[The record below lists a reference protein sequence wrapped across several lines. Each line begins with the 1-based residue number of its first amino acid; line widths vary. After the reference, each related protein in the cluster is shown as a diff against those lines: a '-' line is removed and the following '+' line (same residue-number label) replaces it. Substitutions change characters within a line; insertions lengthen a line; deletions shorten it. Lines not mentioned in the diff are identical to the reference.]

1 MTAEKA
7 ASLTSSLLARKGA
20 AKPAALDH
28 DVYRSVTLP
37 TGQAGPTAVV
47 TTLHP
52 PRDDAAPA
60 AADAEE
66 EHAAG
71 HTEMDEAAPEAAL
84 TDLRV
89 AVEARSDDQP
99 ATDEPGDADATPAA
113 EAPSEDDAIVE
124 ANSETAE
131 PSEAVEPAADE
142 APTEPSTTDEP
153 VTVEPDADKADA
165 DTDEVAAAEADA
177 TPAADP
183 AALDEAPTESAPEP
197 DAETPVAAVETVEA
211 VETPAQPEP
220 APVAP
225 MAALPSD
232 RLAAAVA
239 EPAVAERRRGRTLLL
254 SAVIFAASA
263 VAGWYAVQQ
272 SPGLQA
278 EFRRLAGQVLTLVYG
293 PAAEAPAGQ
302 DASEGAAT
310 DTAPAASTPA
320 PNVTAPAERETP
332 EAPASSGTTTPPS
345 PELDASDNTDTPTP
359 ATTPTDKRD
368 TLSEVAAA
376 DAARPP
382 TEVPEAGEAETAP
395 SIDLVRI
402 SPEGDGIIVGRAAP
416 GAELILL
423 DNGEPIGTVTATPA
437 GEWVFQTD
445 EPLPGGEH
453 NFAIVVKKAYGNVTL
468 PSPASRSDGDAPS
481 VAEPA
486 AEEQGS
492 RAGEE
497 EDETSA
503 LVPDQPDDAPPVPL
517 SKPGIE
523 MPDAT
528 AADGRFVIQ
537 LASVKSTAHA
547 ERLWAEL
554 REDFPELTDGLN
566 LIIDSRRG
574 SNAYVRVRTG
584 PFVARTNAENYCA
597 RFKAGNQD
605 CLVVVA
611 LPRS

>member
-28 DVYRSVTLP
+28 DVYRSVTPP

-47 TTLHP
+47 TALHP
-52 PRDDAAPA
+52 PRDDTARS
-60 AADAEE
+60 DDDRESRVGDVVAEE
-66 EHAAG
+66 V
-71 HTEMDEAAPEAAL
+71 APEAAL

-89 AVEARSDDQP
+89 AVEARSDDR
-99 ATDEPGDADATPAA
+99 PGGDDFCNAAPTPAA
-113 EAPSEDDAIVE
+113 ETPSEDETDVETGGDAAVPSH
-124 ANSETAE
+124 ASESTVAE
-131 PSEAVEPAADE
+131 TVA
-142 APTEPSTTDEP
+142 EPSTTDEP
-153 VTVEPDADKADA
+153 SDAGTDADRAEADSTEVAASEPDAAP
-165 DTDEVAAAEADA
+165 V
-177 TPAADP
+177 ADP
-183 AALDEAPTESAPEP
+183 AAPDEPAAEPEP
-197 DAETPVAAVETVEA
+197 DD
-211 VETPAQPEP
+211 ETPAVAAATTPPAEP
-220 APVAP
+220 TPVTP
-225 MAALPSD
+225 MAASPSD
-232 RLAAAVA
+232 RLAAA
-239 EPAVAERRRGRTLLL
+239 EPAMPERRRGRTLLL
-254 SAVIFAASA
+254 SAAIFAASA

-278 EFRRLAGQVLTLVYG
+278 EFRRLAGHVLTLVYG
-293 PAAEAPAGQ
+293 PAAEAPATEG
-302 DASEGAAT
+302 AGEGAAT
-310 DTAPAASTPA
+310 DTAPAASTPT
-320 PNVTAPAERETP
+320 PNNTAPAERAMP
-332 EAPASSGTTTPPS
+332 EAPASRDAVTPPA
-345 PELDASDNTDTPTP
+345 PESEASDNTDAPPP
-359 ATTPTDKRD
+359 AATPTDKRD
-368 TLSEVAAA
+368 TLAEVAAA
-376 DAARPP
+376 AAPP
-382 TEVPEAGEAETAP
+382 PSVVPEAGNAETAP

-402 SPEGDGIIVGRAAP
+402 SSEGDGIIVGRAAP
-416 GAELILL
+416 DAELILL

-468 PSPASRSDGDAPS
+468 PSPSSRSDGEAPS
-481 VAEPA
+481 AAEPS

-492 RAGEE
+492 RAGDE

-503 LVPDQPDDAPPVPL
+503 LVPDRPDDAPPVPL
-517 SKPGIE
+517 SKPGTE
-523 MPDAT
+523 TPDAM

-537 LASVKSTAHA
+537 LASVKSTTHA

-574 SNAYVRVRTG
+574 GNAYVRVRTG
-584 PFVARTNAENYCA
+584 PFVARANAESYCA